1 MTTATR
7 LSSRP
12 LPAPGR
18 EQASA
23 RCPTCLEPI
32 PRGADPC
39 PECGEPIAPP
49 RASLPSVPSIGRP
62 SIADDPPGASW
73 FKMHWRP
80 VVTLGAIGALIFA
93 GVVLRYL
100 APDRFAPT
108 RAASAQSPVPTC
120 PSPCWGG
127 EACQLGRCVWQRPN
141 DVGHLAAV
149 PSVAGPF
156 ALPKDASDALLLD
169 EDRFAVALLAGAQIR
184 SARTGEVQSL
194 ISEAPQSRRLYRVG
208 DVVYATAPQR
218 IYVLHAAAPRLLKT
232 IEVGALVGELVV
244 GTAARR
250 VLATLPSAHAVAILA
265 TEYHAEIER
274 IQFGDD
280 VVGPLAV
287 DDSGAR
293 ALTTTGQ
300 IPLPGLREPAGGAA
314 YAFDPSRL
322 GWEQDRVRASLVG
335 NPVSVLMSPDGEL
348 ALVALRAEDALV
360 PLRWQP
366 SGAVRQEGERIPT
379 CNEPEQLELARS
391 ERRVIVRCNEGRA
404 IQVLDLGQRTVL
416 QTIELHGRAADLAV
430 SPDSAQAA
438 VAVNSEGAGS
448 LALIDLRTY
457 AVSTV
462 PLGAEPTRVRF
473 SPDGRAVMA
482 LSDRSKVA
490 WVIR

>member
-1 MTTATR
+1 MTTAPR
-7 LSSRP
+7 FSAFFSR
-12 LPAPGR
+12 
-18 EQASA
+18 EKD

-32 PRGADPC
+32 ARGADPC
-39 PECGEPIAPP
+39 PECGEPIALP
-49 RASLPSVPSIGRP
+49 ASSIGRP
-62 SIADDPPGASW
+62 SIADEPPGASW
-73 FKMHWRP
+73 LALHWRP
-80 VVTLGAIGALIFA
+80 LVTLGTIMSLIVA
-93 GVVLRYL
+93 GVVLRHL
-100 APDRFAPT
+100 APDRFAPS
-108 RAASAQSPVPTC
+108 RAASARAPVPTC
-120 PSPCWGG
+120 PSPCWSG

-156 ALPKDASDALLLD
+156 SLPKDASDALLLD
-169 EDRFAVALLAGAQIR
+169 DDRFAVALLAGAQIR
-184 SARTGEVQSL
+184 SARTGEVLSL
-194 ISEAPQSRRLYRVG
+194 ISEAPHSRRLYRVG
-208 DVVYATAPQR
+208 DVVYAAAPQR

-232 IEVGALVGELVV
+232 IELGALVGDLVV
-244 GTAARR
+244 GASGRR

-280 VVGPLAV
+280 LVGPIAV
-287 DDSGAR
+287 DDSGTR

-300 IPLPGLREPAGGAA
+300 IPLPGLRDPAGGAA

-322 GWEQDRVRASLVG
+322 GWEQDRVRTSLVG
-335 NPVSVLMSPDGEL
+335 NPVSVLMAPDGEL
-348 ALVALRAEDALV
+348 SLVVLRAEDALV
-360 PLRWQP
+360 PLAWQP
-366 SGAVRQEGERIPT
+366 SGAVRQEGDSIPT
-379 CNEPEQLELARS
+379 CNEPEQIELVRS
-391 ERRVIVRCNEGRA
+391 ERRAILRCNEGRA
-404 IQVLDLGQRTVL
+404 IQVLDLEQRAIL

-462 PLGAEPTRVRF
+462 PLGAEPSRVRF

-482 LSDRSKVA
+482 ISDRSKVA